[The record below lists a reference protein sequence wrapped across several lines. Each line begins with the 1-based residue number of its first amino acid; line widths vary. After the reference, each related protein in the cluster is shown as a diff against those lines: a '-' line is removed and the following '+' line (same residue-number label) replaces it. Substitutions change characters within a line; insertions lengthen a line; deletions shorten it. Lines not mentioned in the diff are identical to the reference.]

1 MPFCDIINF
10 HNLYLRVP
18 FFLPNK
24 KRSKKLRFSVWC
36 GRRDLRLCGAPVPQ
50 DNARRGRYSLSK
62 GSSALKNYY
71 NALPYELG
79 MRLAPGFVRYG
90 IAIVRRWAQSRQ
102 QRMTESKEG
111 SFIRALHNYV
121 VLSLLSAHFLYLY
134 KFLYTYPTIK
144 PWFLL
149 YCKNDQ

>member
-1 MPFCDIINF
+1 MMTDEIE
-10 HNLYLRVP
+10 
-18 FFLPNK
+18 
-24 KRSKKLRFSVWC
+24 
-36 GRRDLRLCGAPVPQ
+36 RLGAPVPQ

-62 GSSALKNYY
+62 ESSALLNYY

-79 MRLAPGFVRYG
+79 MRRTPGFVRYG

-102 QRMTESKEG
+102 QRMTESEEG

-134 KFLYTYPTIK
+134 KFLYTYPTTLPTIA
-144 PWFLL
+144 P
-149 YCKNDQ
+149 Q